1 MTKPPLARRQEVAAV
16 YGAGLIQGVALV
28 TFPAASVV
36 FTSATGYGLSRTE
49 YGGMFVPQAVTAI
62 GSALLGAGLARRL
75 GAKRIFVIGLVAN
88 LASMALLVLS
98 RFVMSE
104 QAVAYVVLLVATGC
118 LGVGFGFTVPTL
130 NTFAA
135 AFFPDKVD
143 KAVLALNALLGS
155 GTALAPILVAV
166 FVGLGIWWG
175 LPVLVGAL
183 ILGLLLFSARLPLSP
198 SAGQGGAAGA
208 SGRTRLPSRFW
219 LFAAF
224 ALLYGVCETMNGN
237 WASLYMTKEL
247 GASATQASLALTV
260 FWGMVTAGRILFA
273 VVEKWWPER
282 AVFQVLPLLVAA
294 GLVVLAFLQP
304 TQPLFGIPAFALA
317 GFGCSALLPLVISFG
332 QAELKAIAASVAG
345 GLIASYQ
352 IGYGIAAFGVGP
364 LESRLGWS
372 LGTIYGGTSG
382 VALALA
388 VIAVLIT
395 RRPSPHVSQGLR
407 ADSKRDPDLHQHPSR
422 R

>member
-1 MTKPPLARRQEVAAV
+1 MFTPEHRARLRSDLLQHAAADRRISGAAITGSVAVDREDQWSDIDLAF
-16 YGAGLIQGVALV
+16 GVADEAQL
-28 TFPAASVV
+28 PAVLSDWTGHMYQQHGALHHLDLQFGAWTYRV
-36 FTSATGYGLSRTE
+36 FILPGTLQVDLA
-49 YGGMFVPQAVTAI
+49 FVPAGEFRAI
-62 GSALLGAGLARRL
+62 APSFRLVSGEANEARY
-75 GAKRIFVIGLVAN
+75 APPAD
-88 LASMALLVLS
+88 
-98 RFVMSE
+98 
-104 QAVAYVVLLVATGC
+104 
-118 LGVGFGFTVPTL
+118 P
-130 NTFAA
+130 
-135 AFFPDKVD
+135 
-143 KAVLALNALLGS
+143 AVLAG
-155 GTALAPILVAV
+155 
-166 FVGLGIWWG
+166 
-175 LPVLVGAL
+175 
-183 ILGLLLFSARLPLSP
+183 
-198 SAGQGGAAGA
+198 
-208 SGRTRLPSRFW
+208 
-219 LFAAF
+219 F
-224 ALLYGVCETMNGN
+224 ALLYGVCETTNGN

-364 LESRLGWS
+364 LESRLGLS
-372 LGTIYGGTSG
+372 LGAIYGATTG

-388 VIAVLIT
+388 VLAVLIA
-395 RRPSPHVSQGLR
+395 RHPARLIAEAPRVRVQSPIQTSTIT
-407 ADSKRDPDLHQHPSR
+407 HPGDEP
-422 R
+422 